1 MATKIHVGFKDGKL
15 TSGKC
20 EADKGKCPYGN
31 HFASQSE
38 ADKYQEHVAE
48 ILHSPQY
55 RDLAAGYEAYAAE
68 GGGKMTT
75 QDALGMGFPEEVAKL
90 IGGEPTDPKYS
101 RENVGVETVEE
112 PVAEPAQ
119 AEEVSAAT
127 SKDKEVS
134 AEEPTPKPKTKPRK
148 KTVKEEEPIE
158 EVGHDAPPEK
168 FDLNSAEG
176 KEQLYTI
183 LNSYKKSAPE
193 DFSVMPSSMH
203 KYANLSFL
211 TMKNDPEYQKLKDEY
226 AGFAKG
232 LAALR
237 ANMDDQLPDE
247 DKARMQYLMDSMK
260 PLDDSMGNIRRG
272 IAEEMGREPSE
283 DDGLNTWRSVA
294 NYGEEDNDVND
305 RIVEDLLA
313 RRVRGES
320 EEDRQEAY
328 DTINGDLLQRTRY
341 KATADAPPAHTWEK
355 VMGKQTP
362 WNNHISTVE
371 LNKLA
376 HHQTVNAYSDMLAAG
391 REAKKAANARK
402 ADSVDELKAKSAKL
416 SISGDK
422 AKPIYDYTQYG
433 DTDAEREYY
442 QRASERTKARLKPGA
457 YVMLAGL
464 DAETYQI
471 APDGGL
477 KTTDGKLWGYV
488 DFKTGAM
495 YDVDGQHL
503 GNKGGARVYANTDEL
518 LRYAALD
525 NGPHDTPG
533 STSADPGYKSR
544 YETDPKHSK
553 EFQKVYDQLQRNER
567 GWAEVAKRNQEI
579 DLAVHGKD
587 GFDLY
592 DEAVAKYGMK
602 ELDLRRFD
610 TNPNGE
616 KVLKNRVKEHIAKE
630 INAGR
635 LAYDF
640 KSDSLEKVQRDSI
653 ESYAPKEAL
662 DDFFA
667 SDTPP
672 ATRASIMS
680 AARRKRE
687 LITAQADQFAGAIE
701 SKPTEYSAIGH
712 RRRRWAGSSK
722 IPLGNAKTGN
732 LIYSPATHG
741 YENNLHETYVVVDQE
756 KKLMV
761 PVTEGLTPESMF
773 NQQNKSWMSS
783 PVTTSEYTVQNLLR
797 RYKSGDPTLDVREI
811 PNDDDS
817 SATNLRVW

>member
-31 HFASQSE
+31 HFPSQSE

-55 RDLAAGYEAYAAE
+55 RDLAAGYETYAAE

-90 IGGEPTDPKYS
+90 IGGEPTDPKYA
-101 RENVGVETVEE
+101 RENVGVEAIEE
-112 PVAEPAQ
+112 PVAVK
-119 AEEVSAAT
+119 AEEVLSPKGEEET
-127 SKDKEVS
+127 PIKEP
-134 AEEPTPKPKTKPRK
+134 APKPKKKPSK
-148 KTVKEEEPIE
+148 KAVKEEPAE
-158 EVGHDAPPEK
+158 EIVHDTPPEK
-168 FDLNSAEG
+168 FSLSTPEG
-176 KEQLYTI
+176 QEKLYAI
-183 LNSYKKSAPE
+183 LNSYKKSSPE
-193 DFSVMPSSMH
+193 DFTVVPPAMQE
-203 KYANLSFL
+203 YANIKFFS
-211 TMKNDPEYQKLKDEY
+211 KEPDPEYEKLKDEY
-226 AGFAKG
+226 TSFAKG

-237 ANMDDQLPDE
+237 ANMDDQLSTE
-247 DKARMQYLMDSMK
+247 DKLRMQYLMDSMNH
-260 PLDDSMGNIRRG
+260 LNASMQDIQRG
-272 IAEEMGREPSE
+272 IAEEMGWEPAE
-283 DDGLNTWRSVA
+283 DDGLGTWRSIA

-320 EEDRQEAY
+320 DDDRQEAY
-328 DTINGDLLQRTRY
+328 DTINGNLLQRTRF
-341 KATADAPPAHTWEK
+341 KATRDEPPVRTWEK
-355 VMGKQTP
+355 VMGERTP

-376 HHQTVNAYSDMLAAG
+376 HHQTVNAYSDMLADG
-391 REAKKAANARK
+391 REAKKAADARK
-402 ADSVDELKAKSAKL
+402 ANSVDELKAKSAKL
-416 SISGDK
+416 SISGDN

-464 DAETYQI
+464 DAEAYQI

-525 NGPHDTPG
+525 NGSHNAPG

-553 EFQKVYDQLQRNER
+553 EFQKVYDHLRRDEQ
-567 GWAEVAKRNQEI
+567 GWAEVAKRNQETE
-579 DLAVHGKD
+579 LAVHGKD

-592 DEAVAKYGMK
+592 DEAVSKYGMK

-610 TNPNGE
+610 VNPNGE

-630 INAGR
+630 INEGR

-640 KSDSLEKVQRDSI
+640 ESDTLKKVQRDSI
-653 ESYAPKEAL
+653 ESHVPKEAL
-662 DDFFA
+662 DEFFA

-687 LITAQADQFAGAIE
+687 LITAQADQFAGTIE
-701 SKPTEYSAIGH
+701 EKPTEYSAIGH
-712 RRRRWAGSSK
+712 RRRSWVGGSK
-722 IPLGNAKTGN
+722 IPLGAAKSGN
-732 LIYSPATHG
+732 LIYTPGTHG
-741 YENNLHETYVVVDQE
+741 YGNNLHETYVVVDHE

-773 NQQNKSWMSS
+773 NRTDRGWMPS

-811 PNDDDS
+811 PNDSDD
-817 SATNLRVW
+817 AAVNLRVW

>member
-31 HFASQSE
+31 HFPSQSE
-38 ADKYQEHVAE
+38 ADKYQEHVTE

-55 RDLAAGYEAYAAE
+55 RDLAAGYETYAAE

-90 IGGEPTDPKYS
+90 IGGEPTDPKYA
-101 RENVGVETVEE
+101 RENVGVEAIEE
-112 PVAEPAQ
+112 PVAVE
-119 AEEVSAAT
+119 AEEVLSPKGEEET
-127 SKDKEVS
+127 PI
-134 AEEPTPKPKTKPRK
+134 EEPAPKPKKKPSK
-148 KTVKEEEPIE
+148 KAVKEEPAE
-158 EVGHDAPPEK
+158 EIVHDTPPEK
-168 FDLNSAEG
+168 FSLSTPEG
-176 KEQLYTI
+176 QEKLYTI
-183 LNSYKKSAPE
+183 LNSYKKSSPE
-193 DFSVMPSSMH
+193 DFTVVPPAMRE
-203 KYANLSFL
+203 YANIKFFS
-211 TMKNDPEYQKLKDEY
+211 KEPDPEYEKLKDEY
-226 AGFAKG
+226 TSFAKG

-237 ANMDDQLPDE
+237 ANMDDQLSTE
-247 DKARMQYLMDSMK
+247 DKLRMQYLMDSMNH
-260 PLDDSMGNIRRG
+260 LNASMQDIQRG
-272 IAEEMGREPSE
+272 IAEEMGWEPAE
-283 DDGLNTWRSVA
+283 DDGLSTWRSIA

-320 EEDRQEAY
+320 ADDRQEAY
-328 DTINGDLLQRTRY
+328 DTINGNLLQRTRY
-341 KATADAPPAHTWEK
+341 KATADEPPAHTWEK
-355 VMGKQTP
+355 VMGKRTP

-376 HHQTVNAYSDMLAAG
+376 HHQTVNAYSDMLADG
-391 REAKKAANARK
+391 REAKKAADARK

-464 DAETYQI
+464 DAEAYQI

-553 EFQKVYDQLQRNER
+553 EFQKVYDHLRRNEQ
-567 GWAEVAKRNQEI
+567 GWAEVAKRNQETE
-579 DLAVHGKD
+579 LAVQGKD

-610 TNPNGE
+610 VNPNGE

-630 INAGR
+630 INDGR

-640 KSDSLEKVQRDSI
+640 KSDSLAKVQRDSI
-653 ESYAPKEAL
+653 ESYVPKEAL
-662 DDFFA
+662 DEFFA

-687 LITAQADQFAGAIE
+687 LITAQADQFAGTIE
-701 SKPTEYSAIGH
+701 EKPTEYSAIGH
-712 RRRRWAGSSK
+712 RRRSWAGSSK
-722 IPLGNAKTGN
+722 IPLGAAKSGN
-732 LIYSPATHG
+732 LIYTPVTHG

-773 NQQNKSWMSS
+773 NQQNKGWMSS

-811 PNDDDS
+811 PNDGDS
-817 SATNLRVW
+817 AAVNLRVW

>member
-31 HFASQSE
+31 HFPSQSE

-55 RDLAAGYEAYAAE
+55 RDLAAGYETYAAE

-90 IGGEPTDPKYS
+90 IGGEPTDPKYA
-101 RENVGVETVEE
+101 RENVGVEAIEE
-112 PVAEPAQ
+112 PVAVE
-119 AEEVSAAT
+119 AEEVLSPKGEEET
-127 SKDKEVS
+127 PI
-134 AEEPTPKPKTKPRK
+134 EEPAPKPKKKPSK
-148 KTVKEEEPIE
+148 KAVKEEPAE
-158 EVGHDAPPEK
+158 EIVHDTPPEK
-168 FDLNSAEG
+168 FSLSTPRGQE
-176 KEQLYTI
+176 KLYTI
-183 LNSYKKSAPE
+183 LNSYKKSSPE
-193 DFSVMPSSMH
+193 DFTVVPPAMRE
-203 KYANLSFL
+203 YANIKFFS
-211 TMKNDPEYQKLKDEY
+211 KEPDPEYEKLKDEY
-226 AGFAKG
+226 TSFAKG

-237 ANMDDQLPDE
+237 ANMDDQLSTE
-247 DKARMQYLMDSMK
+247 DKLRMQYLMDSMNH
-260 PLDDSMGNIRRG
+260 LNASMQDIQRG
-272 IAEEMGREPSE
+272 ISEEMGWEPAE
-283 DDGLNTWRSVA
+283 DDGLSTWRSIA

-320 EEDRQEAY
+320 ADDRQEAY
-328 DTINGDLLQRTRY
+328 DTINGNLLQRTRY
-341 KATADAPPAHTWEK
+341 KATADEPPAHTWEK
-355 VMGKQTP
+355 VMGKRTP

-376 HHQTVNAYSDMLAAG
+376 HHQTVNAYSDMLADG
-391 REAKKAANARK
+391 REAKKAADARK

-464 DAETYQI
+464 DAEAYQI

-525 NGPHDTPG
+525 NGPHDAPG

-553 EFQKVYDQLQRNER
+553 EFQKVYDHLRRNEQ
-567 GWAEVAKRNQEI
+567 GWAEVAKRNQETE
-579 DLAVHGKD
+579 LAVHGKD

-592 DEAVAKYGMK
+592 DEAVSKYGMK

-610 TNPNGE
+610 VNPNGE

-630 INAGR
+630 INEGR

-640 KSDSLEKVQRDSI
+640 ESDTLKKVQRDSI
-653 ESYAPKEAL
+653 ESHVPKEAL
-662 DDFFA
+662 DEFFA

-687 LITAQADQFAGAIE
+687 LITAQADQFAGTIE
-701 SKPTEYSAIGH
+701 EKPTEYSAIGH
-712 RRRRWAGSSK
+712 RRRSWVGGSR
-722 IPLGNAKTGN
+722 IPLGAAKSGN
-732 LIYSPATHG
+732 LIYMPVTHG
-741 YENNLHETYVVVDQE
+741 YENNLHETYVVVDHE
-756 KKLMV
+756 KNLMV

-773 NQQNKSWMSS
+773 NRKDRGWMPS

-811 PNDDDS
+811 PNDSDD
-817 SATNLRVW
+817 AAVNLRVW

>member
-31 HFASQSE
+31 HFPSQSE

-55 RDLAAGYEAYAAE
+55 RDLAAGYETYAAE

-90 IGGEPTDPKYS
+90 IGGEPTDPKYA
-101 RENVGVETVEE
+101 RENVGVEAIEE
-112 PVAEPAQ
+112 PVAVE
-119 AEEVSAAT
+119 AEEVLSPKGEEET
-127 SKDKEVS
+127 PI
-134 AEEPTPKPKTKPRK
+134 EEPAPKPKEKPSK
-148 KTVKEEEPIE
+148 KAVKEEPAE
-158 EVGHDAPPEK
+158 EIVHDTPPEK
-168 FDLNSAEG
+168 FSLSTPEG
-176 KEQLYTI
+176 QEKLYTI
-183 LNSYKKSAPE
+183 LNSYKKSSPE
-193 DFSVMPSSMH
+193 DFTVVPPAMQE
-203 KYANLSFL
+203 YANIKFFS
-211 TMKNDPEYQKLKDEY
+211 KEPDPEYEKLKDEY
-226 AGFAKG
+226 TSFAKG

-237 ANMDDQLPDE
+237 ANMDDQLSTE
-247 DKARMQYLMDSMK
+247 DKLRMQYLMDSMNH
-260 PLDDSMGNIRRG
+260 LNASMQDIQRG
-272 IAEEMGREPSE
+272 IAEEMGWEPAE
-283 DDGLNTWRSVA
+283 DDGLSTWRSIA

-320 EEDRQEAY
+320 ADDRQEAY
-328 DTINGDLLQRTRY
+328 DTINGNLLQRTRY
-341 KATADAPPAHTWEK
+341 KATADEPPAHTWEK
-355 VMGKQTP
+355 VMGKRTP

-376 HHQTVNAYSDMLAAG
+376 HHQTVNAYSDMLADG
-391 REAKKAANARK
+391 REAKKAADARK

-464 DAETYQI
+464 DAEAYQI

-525 NGPHDTPG
+525 NGPHDAPG

-553 EFQKVYDQLQRNER
+553 EFQKVYDHLRRNEQ
-567 GWAEVAKRNQEI
+567 GWAEVAKRNQETE
-579 DLAVHGKD
+579 LAIQGKD

-610 TNPNGE
+610 VNPNGE
-616 KVLKNRVKEHIAKE
+616 KVLKNRVKKHIAKE
-630 INAGR
+630 INEGR

-640 KSDSLEKVQRDSI
+640 ESDTLKKVQRDSI
-653 ESYAPKEAL
+653 ESHVPKEAL
-662 DDFFA
+662 DEFFA

-701 SKPTEYSAIGH
+701 EKPTEYSAIGH
-712 RRRRWAGSSK
+712 RRRSWVGGSR
-722 IPLGNAKTGN
+722 IPLGAAKSGN
-732 LIYSPATHG
+732 LIYTPVTHG
-741 YENNLHETYVVVDQE
+741 YENNLHETYVVVDHE
-756 KKLMV
+756 KNLMV

-773 NQQNKSWMSS
+773 NRKDRGWMPS

-811 PNDDDS
+811 PNDSDD
-817 SATNLRVW
+817 AAVNLRVW

>member
-31 HFASQSE
+31 HFPSQSE

-55 RDLAAGYEAYAAE
+55 RDLAAGYETYAAE

-90 IGGEPTDPKYS
+90 IGGEPTDPKYA
-101 RENVGVETVEE
+101 RENVGVEAIEE
-112 PVAEPAQ
+112 PVAVE
-119 AEEVSAAT
+119 AEEVLSPKGEEET
-127 SKDKEVS
+127 PIKEP
-134 AEEPTPKPKTKPRK
+134 APKPKKKPSK
-148 KTVKEEEPIE
+148 KAVKEEPAE
-158 EVGHDAPPEK
+158 EIVHDTPPEK
-168 FDLNSAEG
+168 FSLSTPEG
-176 KEQLYTI
+176 QEKLYTI
-183 LNSYKKSAPE
+183 LNSYKKSSPE
-193 DFSVMPSSMH
+193 DFTVVPHAMQE
-203 KYANLSFL
+203 YANIKFFS
-211 TMKNDPEYQKLKDEY
+211 KEPDPEYEKLKDEY
-226 AGFAKG
+226 TSFAKG

-237 ANMDDQLPDE
+237 ANMDDQLSTE
-247 DKARMQYLMDSMK
+247 DKLRMQYLMDSMNH
-260 PLDDSMGNIRRG
+260 LNASMQDIQRG
-272 IAEEMGREPSE
+272 IAEEMGWEPAE
-283 DDGLNTWRSVA
+283 DDGLSTWRSIA

-320 EEDRQEAY
+320 DDDRQEAY
-328 DTINGDLLQRTRY
+328 DTINGNLLQRTRF
-341 KATADAPPAHTWEK
+341 KATRDEPPVRTWEK
-355 VMGKQTP
+355 VMGERTP

-376 HHQTVNAYSDMLAAG
+376 HHQTVNAYSDMLADG
-391 REAKKAANARK
+391 REAKKAADARK
-402 ADSVDELKAKSAKL
+402 ANSVDELKAKSAKL
-416 SISGDK
+416 SISGDN

-464 DAETYQI
+464 DAEAYQI

-503 GNKGGARVYANTDEL
+503 GNRGGARVYANTDEL

-525 NGPHDTPG
+525 NGSHDTPG

-553 EFQKVYDQLQRNER
+553 EFQKVYDHLQRNER

-630 INAGR
+630 INDGR

-653 ESYAPKEAL
+653 ESYVPKEAL

-712 RRRRWAGSSK
+712 RRRSWTGSSK
-722 IPLGNAKTGN
+722 IPLGAAKSGN
-732 LIYSPATHG
+732 LIYTPVTHG

-773 NQQNKSWMSS
+773 NRTDRGWMPS

-811 PNDDDS
+811 PNDGDN
-817 SATNLRVW
+817 AAVNLRVW

>member
-1 MATKIHVGFKDGKL
+1 MATKVHVGFKDGKL

-20 EADKGKCPYGN
+20 EADVRACPYGN

-38 ADKYQEHVAE
+38 ADKYREHVAE
-48 ILHSPQY
+48 ILHSPKY
-55 RDLAAGYEAYAAE
+55 RDLAAGYETFVAE
-68 GGGKMTT
+68 GGGKMST

-90 IGGEPTDPKYS
+90 IGGEPTDPKYA
-101 RENVGVETVEE
+101 RENVGVEAIEE
-112 PVAEPAQ
+112 PVAVAEDEPASPNGEGE
-119 AEEVSAAT
+119 AP
-127 SKDKEVS
+127 
-134 AEEPTPKPKTKPRK
+134 AEEPTPKPKRKPRK
-148 KTVKEEEPIE
+148 KVAKEEPAE

-176 KEQLYTI
+176 KEQLYAI

-203 KYANLSFL
+203 EYANFNFL
-211 TMKNDPEYQKLKDEY
+211 TMKDDPEYQKLQDEY

-237 ANMDDQLPDE
+237 ANMDDQLSTE
-247 DKARMQYLMDSMK
+247 DKLRMQYLMDSMNH
-260 PLDDSMGNIRRG
+260 LNASMQDIQRG
-272 IAEEMGREPSE
+272 IADEMGWEPSE
-283 DDGLNTWRSVA
+283 NDGLDTWRSVA
-294 NYGEEDNDVND
+294 NYGEENNDVND

-320 EEDRQEAY
+320 DDDRQEAY
-328 DTINGDLLQRTRY
+328 DTINGDLLQRTRF
-341 KATADAPPAHTWEK
+341 KATWDEPPVRTWEK
-355 VMGKQTP
+355 VMGERTP
-362 WNNHISTVE
+362 WNSNISAVE

-376 HHQTVNAYSDMLAAG
+376 HHQTVNAYSDMLADG
-391 REAKKAANARK
+391 REAKKAADARK
-402 ADSVDELKAKSAKL
+402 ANSVDELKAKSAKL
-416 SISGDK
+416 SISGDN

-464 DAETYQI
+464 DAEAYQI

-525 NGPHDTPG
+525 NGSHNAPG

-553 EFQKVYDQLQRNER
+553 EFQKVYDHLRRDEQ
-567 GWAEVAKRNQEI
+567 GWAEVAKRNQETE
-579 DLAVHGKD
+579 LAVHGKD

-592 DEAVAKYGMK
+592 DEAVSKYGMK

-610 TNPNGE
+610 VNPNGE

-630 INAGR
+630 INEGR

-640 KSDSLEKVQRDSI
+640 ESDTLKKVQRDSI
-653 ESYAPKEAL
+653 ESHVPKEAL
-662 DDFFA
+662 DEFFA

-687 LITAQADQFAGAIE
+687 LITAQADQFAGTIE
-701 SKPTEYSAIGH
+701 EKPTEYSAIGH
-712 RRRRWAGSSK
+712 RRRSWVGGSK
-722 IPLGNAKTGN
+722 IPLGAAKSGN
-732 LIYSPATHG
+732 LIYTPGTHG
-741 YENNLHETYVVVDQE
+741 YENNLHETYVVVDHE

-773 NQQNKSWMSS
+773 NRTDRGWMPS

-811 PNDDDS
+811 PNDSDD
-817 SATNLRVW
+817 AAVNLRVW

>member
-31 HFASQSE
+31 HFPSQSE

-55 RDLAAGYEAYAAE
+55 RDLAAGYETYAAE

-90 IGGEPTDPKYS
+90 IGGEPTDPKYA
-101 RENVGVETVEE
+101 RENVGVEAIEE
-112 PVAEPAQ
+112 PVAVE
-119 AEEVSAAT
+119 AEEVLSPKGEEET
-127 SKDKEVS
+127 PI
-134 AEEPTPKPKTKPRK
+134 EEPAPKPKKKPSK
-148 KTVKEEEPIE
+148 KAVKEEPAE
-158 EVGHDAPPEK
+158 EIVHDTPPEK
-168 FDLNSAEG
+168 FSLSTPEG
-176 KEQLYTI
+176 QEKLYTL
-183 LNSYKKSAPE
+183 LNSYKKSSPE
-193 DFSVMPSSMH
+193 DFTVVPPAMQE
-203 KYANLSFL
+203 YANIKFFS
-211 TMKNDPEYQKLKDEY
+211 KEPDPEYEKLKDEY
-226 AGFAKG
+226 TSFAKG

-237 ANMDDQLPDE
+237 ANMDDQLSTE
-247 DKARMQYLMDSMK
+247 DKLRMQYLMDSMNH
-260 PLDDSMGNIRRG
+260 LNASMQDIQRG
-272 IAEEMGREPSE
+272 IAEEMGWEPAE
-283 DDGLNTWRSVA
+283 DDGLSTWRSIA

-320 EEDRQEAY
+320 ADDRQEAY
-328 DTINGDLLQRTRY
+328 DTINGNLLQRTRF
-341 KATADAPPAHTWEK
+341 KATRDEPPVRTWEK
-355 VMGKQTP
+355 VMGERTP

-376 HHQTVNAYSDMLAAG
+376 HHQTVNAYSDMLADG
-391 REAKKAANARK
+391 REAKKAADARK
-402 ADSVDELKAKSAKL
+402 ANSVDELKAKSAKL
-416 SISGDK
+416 SISGDN

-464 DAETYQI
+464 DAEAYQI

-525 NGPHDTPG
+525 NGSHNTPG

-544 YETDPKHSK
+544 YETDPKHSN
-553 EFQKVYDQLQRNER
+553 EFQKVYDHLRRNEQ
-567 GWAEVAKRNQEI
+567 GWAEVAKRNQETE
-579 DLAVHGKD
+579 LAVHGKD

-592 DEAVAKYGMK
+592 DEAVSKYGMK

-610 TNPNGE
+610 VNPNGE

-630 INAGR
+630 INEGR

-640 KSDSLEKVQRDSI
+640 ESDTLKKVQRDSI
-653 ESYAPKEAL
+653 ESHVPKEAL
-662 DDFFA
+662 DEFFA

-687 LITAQADQFAGAIE
+687 LITAQADQFAGTIE
-701 SKPTEYSAIGH
+701 EKPTEYSAIGH
-712 RRRRWAGSSK
+712 RRRSWVGGSR
-722 IPLGNAKTGN
+722 IPLGAAKSGN
-732 LIYSPATHG
+732 LIYTPVTHG
-741 YENNLHETYVVVDQE
+741 YENNLHETYVVVDHE
-756 KKLMV
+756 KNLMV

-773 NQQNKSWMSS
+773 NRKDRGWMPS
-783 PVTTSEYTVQNLLR
+783 PATTSEYTVQNLLR

-811 PNDDDS
+811 PSDSDD
-817 SATNLRVW
+817 AAVNLRVW